1 MGTRTRSERE
11 REDVARDLFHAFY
24 PQLAGWVARLVG
36 DRETAHDIATE
47 AFTRLLTKRDEV
59 AEPRAW
65 LYATSA
71 NLVRDHWRKLE
82 RERRAYSR
90 TAASGLASDADA
102 DGLDLATRTTVRG
115 LVEALP
121 DRLREPVLLHYFA
134 DLPISQVAT
143 LLGKAEGT
151 IKRAL
156 FDARALMAASLQEVR

>member
-1 MGTRTRSERE
+1 MGIGGRGARDRE
-11 REDVARDLFHAFY
+11 AVVRDLFHAFY

-47 AFTRLLTKRDEV
+47 AFTRLLTQRVEI

-65 LYATSA
+65 LYATAS

-82 RERRAYSR
+82 RERRALSR
-90 TAASGLASDADA
+90 EAASYAEEASES
-102 DGLDLATRTTVRG
+102 DLATRTTVRG

-134 DLPISQVAT
+134 DLPISQVAA
-143 LLGKAEGT
+143 LLGKADGT